1 VKITREKLPKSRVA
15 LDIELEPSQVEK
27 GLDRAAKR
35 ISEKHHIPGFRK
47 GKVPRFIIE
56 RYFGREQLLQ
66 EATGELIKK
75 AFNDAIKEES
85 IVVAGTPSVESIT
98 STDPFQFRVVVPIPP
113 TVVIPD
119 YHTFRFPLEIEPVTD
134 ELVEQQM
141 EALREKHS
149 VLKELETPRPAQD
162 GDLLTV
168 AFRQTIVDQPQASDS
183 DDETPQASNSDDE
196 APQAS
201 DSDDEEQEATLELDQ
216 ERLLPAF
223 YNGLL
228 GVTIGEQREISTVIG
243 DDSPDE
249 ELRGNLVDFT
259 IKVLNIQERV
269 LPNWEDLPTLEKFEG
284 TLDAMREQMHQHMEL
299 QMRHHAERKL
309 LDQFLGVMME
319 QSEFDI
325 PDTIIEQ
332 MANNFLDEQ
341 VQQYQQHGIDL
352 EQMLQQQ
359 GKSRDDVIQEML
371 PEAEKQVQ
379 SSLMLQE
386 VIQREHLNV
395 SEQEVQHEIA
405 AVLHHYQG
413 DIHDFEDKAV
423 AHQMLQQIAQEMIS
437 RKLNE
442 RLIAIA
448 TGQASTL
455 EDGAGERN
463 GVAEE
468 GEPGEPEADDD
479 AAHTLQ
485 PAE

>member
-1 VKITREKLPKSRVA
+1 MKITREKLPKSRVA
-15 LDIELEPSQVEK
+15 LDIELEASQVEK

-66 EATGELIKK
+66 EATGDLIKK
-75 AFNDAIKEES
+75 AFNDAVKEES
-85 IVVAGTPSVESIT
+85 IVVAGTPSVESII

-162 GDLLTV
+162 GDQLTV
-168 AFRQTIVDQPQASDS
+168 AFRQTIVDQPQASD
-183 DDETPQASNSDDE
+183 DEAPHPASESDDE
-196 APQAS
+196 APHPAS
-201 DSDDEEQEATLELDQ
+201 ESDDAEQEATLELDQ
-216 ERLLPAF
+216 ERLVPAF

-228 GVTIGEQREISTVIG
+228 GVTIGEQREISTEIG

-259 IKVLNIQERV
+259 IKVLNIQEHV
-269 LPNWEDLPTLEKFEG
+269 LPNWEDLPALENFEG
-284 TLDAMREQMHQHMEL
+284 TLDDLREHLRQYTEF
-299 QMRHHAERKL
+299 QMRNHAEKKL
-309 LDQFLGVMME
+309 LDQFLEAMME

-325 PDTIIEQ
+325 PDAIIEQ
-332 MANNFLDEQ
+332 TANNFLDEQ
-341 VQQYQQHGIDL
+341 MQQYQQRGIDL
-352 EQMLQQQ
+352 EQILQQQ

-386 VIQREHLNV
+386 VIRREHLNV
-395 SEQEVQHEIA
+395 SEQEVQHELA
-405 AVLHHYQG
+405 TVLHHYQG

-423 AHQMLQQIAQEMIS
+423 AHQLLQQLAQEIIS

-468 GEPGEPEADDD
+468 GEPGEPEADDN
-479 AAHTLQ
+479 HTLQ